1 MMLSEFIL
9 ILSIATKYALS
20 FQKKHILFEHSET
33 KISKEIVLESDDK
46 TFYYRNSPGRG
57 KRRNYRVSR

>member
-1 MMLSEFIL
+1 MMLPEFML

-20 FQKKHILFEHSET
+20 FQKKHIYFEHSET
-33 KISKEIVLESDDK
+33 KISKEIVLGSADK
-46 TFYYRNSPGRG
+46 IFYYTNAPGRG